1 MSPLLSSHT
10 ARTSTVDR
18 SPWLED
24 EFVECYGRWRKERS
38 AVRTS
43 YDRWR
48 DAETDVVPFAYAA
61 YVAAL
66 DREQRAADVY
76 RECAE
81 RFARRA

>member
-1 MSPLLSSHT
+1 M
-10 ARTSTVDR
+10 
-18 SPWLED
+18 
-24 EFVECYGRWRKERS
+24 
-38 AVRTS
+38 RTS

-66 DREQRAADVY
+66 DREQHAADVY

-81 RFARRA
+81 RFSRRA